1 MLGERAREIE
11 AGQAA
16 LVDEDLADAAAR
28 RALHVEGALELGA
41 GDEPELD
48 EDLADRS
55 PGIVLAGTWS
65 GTAWILPRAAVA
77 GVHPRGIG
85 TRRSKVQRNVRRRRQ
100 SSPACT
106 TPFS

>member
-1 MLGERAREIE
+1 MLGERTREID

-28 RALHVEGALELGA
+28 PALHVEGALELGA

-55 PGIVLAGTWS
+55 PGIVRS
-65 GTAWILPRAAVA
+65 GALVGHRLELPRVAVA
-77 GVHPRGIG
+77 PVHPRGIG
-85 TRRSKVQRNVRRRRQ
+85 TQAVEVQRQRARRAQ
-100 SSPACT
+100 SSPGWT